1 MLGVSDLRF
10 RYRRSSE
17 ELFGGLSHGFSAGG
31 VSVVSGPSGS
41 GKSTLLYLLGL
52 LLTPTAGDV
61 SVDNVEAGGLGDGE
75 RSALR
80 ARHIGFV
87 FQDAALDQTRTILDN
102 VAEGGLYAGMPR
114 GEAER
119 RARVLLERFGVDLPP
134 ERRPGEISGGQAQR
148 VGLCRALV
156 KSPSVILADE
166 PTGNLDAESA
176 SVVLRALWDAA
187 GAGATVV
194 ISTHDQQIVAAA
206 DDVVAL

>member
-1 MLGVSDLRF
+1 MLAVSDLQF
-10 RYRRSSE
+10 RYTRSSD
-17 ELFGGLSHGFSAGG
+17 ELFDGLSHTFLAGG
-31 VSVVSGPSGS
+31 VSVLSGPSGS
-41 GKSTLLYLLGL
+41 GKSSLLYLLGL
-52 LLTPTAGDV
+52 LLTPTQGSV
-61 SVDNVEAGGLGDGE
+61 SVNGVAAGAFGDAE

-102 VAEGGLYAGMPR
+102 IAEGGLYAGMGR
-114 GEAER
+114 RDAER

-156 KSPSVILADE
+156 KSPRVILADE

-176 SVVLRALWDAA
+176 SVVLGALWDAA

-194 ISTHDQQIVAAA
+194 ISTHDQQIVGAA